1 MVWINEKVYS
11 HSTCLFQ
18 NDREVKMKVVVH
30 WSGGKECCLAY
41 HKVIKQGHQV
51 ACLLSFEYQRPYVFH
66 SFQMMQLQ
74 SQTLGTPLKV
84 IRIKKPYEDILGAL
98 NKLKDGTGIE
108 GIVTGDIAG
117 AGCAIV
123 HSSYYESMAKQL
135 GLTFLMPNEGNTYQ
149 VLKDAVGTGLRPVLN
164 CINTNFF
171 SEDWLG
177 KKIDPE
183 SIKEL
188 KELADEKGI
197 DVASEDGQGYHSTV
211 VEAPLFKETLSID
224 KFKTKKKKEKS
235 KNWKRN
241 WIYMDIKECH
251 LTPKENPL

>member
-1 MVWINEKVYS
+1 
-11 HSTCLFQ
+11 
-18 NDREVKMKVVVH
+18 MKVVVH

-41 HKVIKQGHQV
+41 HKVIAQEHQV

-66 SFQMMQLQ
+66 SFQLMQLQ

-84 IRIKKPYEDILGAL
+84 VRIKKPYEDILGAL
-98 NKLKDGTGIE
+98 SKLKDEVGIE

-135 GLTFLMPNEGNTYQ
+135 GLAFMMPNEGDTYE
-149 VLKDAVGTGLRPVLN
+149 VLKDVVGRGLRPVLN

-177 KKIDPE
+177 KKLDPE
-183 SIKEL
+183 SVKEL
-188 KELADEKGI
+188 KELADEKDI

-211 VEAPLFKETLSID
+211 VEAPLFKENIVIGKYKS
-224 KFKTKKKKEKS
+224 KKKKEKS

-241 WIYMDIKECH
+241 WLYMDVKECY
-251 LTPKENPL
+251 LKPKDASKQ

>member
-1 MVWINEKVYS
+1 
-11 HSTCLFQ
+11 
-18 NDREVKMKVVVH
+18 MKVVVH

-41 HKVIKQGHQV
+41 HKVVKQGHHV

-84 IRIKKPYEDILGAL
+84 VRIRKPYEDILGAL
-98 NKLKDGTGIE
+98 SKLKDEEGIE

-135 GLTFLMPNEGNTYQ
+135 GLAFLMPNEGDTYE

-164 CINTNFF
+164 LYQHQLFRRRMA
-171 SEDWLG
+171 G
-177 KKIDPE
+177 KK
-183 SIKEL
+183 
-188 KELADEKGI
+188 
-197 DVASEDGQGYHSTV
+197 T
-211 VEAPLFKETLSID
+211 
-224 KFKTKKKKEKS
+224 
-235 KNWKRN
+235 
-241 WIYMDIKECH
+241 
-251 LTPKENPL
+251 

>member
-1 MVWINEKVYS
+1 
-11 HSTCLFQ
+11 
-18 NDREVKMKVVVH
+18 MKVVVH

-41 HKVIKQGHQV
+41 HKVIAQGHQV

-84 IRIKKPYEDILGAL
+84 VRIKKPYEDILGAL
-98 NKLKDGTGIE
+98 SKLKDETGIE

-135 GLTFLMPNEGNTYQ
+135 GLAFLMPNEGDTYE
-149 VLKDAVGTGLRPVLN
+149 VLKDAVVTGLRPVLN

-171 SEDWLG
+171 GEEWLG
-177 KKIDPE
+177 RKLDPE
-183 SIKEL
+183 SVKEL
-188 KELADEKGI
+188 KSLADEKGI

-211 VEAPLFKETLSID
+211 VEAPLFKDSLSID

-241 WIYMDIKECH
+241 WLYMDIKECH
-251 LTPKENPL
+251 LKPKETPK